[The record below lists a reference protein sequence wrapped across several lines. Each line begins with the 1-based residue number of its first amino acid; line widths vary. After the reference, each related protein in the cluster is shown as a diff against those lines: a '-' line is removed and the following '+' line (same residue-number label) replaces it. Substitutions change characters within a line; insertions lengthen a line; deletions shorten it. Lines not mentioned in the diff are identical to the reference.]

1 MTHRTK
7 IINKRANWQLYDK
20 DKNKRVTLNAIRKMI
35 VAGKDVRF
43 IDEVSGDDITVA
55 ALSHIIVEKEQ
66 SFQRPSGDV
75 LVA

>member
-7 IINKRANWQLYDK
+7 TINKRANWQLYDK

-43 IDEVSGDDITVA
+43 VDEVSGDDITVA
-55 ALSHIIVEKEQ
+55 ALLHIIIEKEQ